1 MKVIIYNTN
10 LNRYESSPF
19 DLTNQNDLEDFNGW
33 KEELKNN
40 PEYKVIKIEE

>member
-1 MKVIIYNTN
+1 MKVIIYNTK

-19 DLTNQNDLEDFNGW
+19 NLNDKNDLEDFEGW
-33 KEELKNN
+33 QEELKNN